1 MSDLR
6 VERIEGR
13 ALPLRGQDIDTD
25 RIIPARFLVSVT
37 FEGLE
42 RHVFEDDRK
51 ALAGRTPPHAFDNP
65 AYQGAR
71 VLIVNRNFGC
81 GSSREHA
88 PQALIRWGIQAVVG
102 ESFSEIFSGNATALG
117 MPCLTVSSED
127 AERLLTRA
135 EQSPRDRF
143 TVDVRE
149 LTVTAGDL
157 RVTASMPSA
166 AQTAFLDGVWDATAL
181 LLEKFDDVNAVAARL
196 PYVRG
201 F

>member
-6 VERIEGR
+6 IERIEGR
-13 ALPLRGQDIDTD
+13 ALPLRGHDIDTD

-42 RHVFEDDRK
+42 RHVFEDDRQ
-51 ALAGRTPPHAFDNP
+51 ALAGRHAFDNP

-71 VLIVNRNFGC
+71 VLLVTRNFGC

-88 PQALIRWGIQAVVG
+88 PQALMRWGIQAVVG
-102 ESFSEIFSGNATALG
+102 GSFSEIFFGNATTLG

-127 AERLLTRA
+127 ADALLTRA
-135 EQSPRDRF
+135 EQSPDLAF
-143 TVDVRE
+143 VVDVKD

-157 RVTASMPSA
+157 RVRASMPSN

-181 LLEKFDDVNAVAARL
+181 LLDRYEEVNAVAARL